1 MTVRALADEQ
11 LDTLCHADP
20 LDATL
25 FGLPG
30 YDHMLSDLSE
40 EGEAALRDQESD
52 IAARAAAIDP
62 STLDEQEAITRSV
75 IEQQARSRVDLIDSR
90 WLEFTISGLFISPAP
105 LLLSMMPLIALP
117 DADRARAYVERLN
130 VIPEYLAQAGERHRT
145 GVAAGRYPV
154 RRGVQ
159 AAIDQLDRYLADPA
173 ADPLLR
179 QPFPGGMNGLVGE
192 RERVL
197 ADRVRPAFAAYREL
211 LANEILEYGRSD
223 EKPGVCWL
231 PEGDTV
237 YSRLSRV
244 HLTIERD
251 AEELHQ
257 IGLDIAARLAEEY
270 AEVGAK
276 VFGISDRAEIFK
288 RMTTDPELRWNDAE
302 ELLTAATRA
311 VRRAEE
317 VASGWF
323 GLLPSKP
330 CKVEPVPEADAPTSP
345 TAYYVTPSIDG
356 ARDGVY
362 FANTYQAEQRDRFTA
377 EVIAFHEAVPGH
389 HLQLS
394 IAQELSHLPLVRR
407 INPVNV
413 YAEGWGLY
421 TERLADE
428 MGLYT
433 SELDR
438 LGMLAMD
445 SLRAGRLVV
454 DTGLHAKG
462 WSRAQA
468 IGYLR
473 ENTPLS
479 ELEITNEVDRYI
491 AYAGQ
496 ALSYMVGRL
505 EIQRLR
511 AKAESALN
519 GGFDIK
525 TFHDVVLGSGS
536 LPLGVLD
543 ELVTGWITS
552 S

>member
-11 LDTLCHADP
+11 LDTLCNADP
-20 LDATL
+20 LEATL

-30 YDHMLSDLSE
+30 YDHLLADLSE
-40 EGEAALRDQESD
+40 EGEAAIRAKEAD
-52 IAARAAAIDP
+52 IAERAAAVDR
-62 STLDEQEAITRSV
+62 STLEGEDAVTAAV
-75 IEQQARSRVDLIDSR
+75 IEQQARERIELIDSR
-90 WLEFTISGLFISPAP
+90 WMEFTITGLFISPASQ
-105 LLLSMMPLIALP
+105 LLAMLPLITLP
-117 DADRARAYVERLN
+117 DADRARAYIERLN
-130 VIPEYLAQAGERHRT
+130 AIPQHLAQAGERHRI

-154 RRGVQ
+154 RRLVQ

-173 ADPLLR
+173 ADPLAR
-179 QPFPGGMNGLVGE
+179 QAFPENVNGLTGE
-192 RERVL
+192 RDRVL
-197 ADRVRPAFAAYREL
+197 AERVRPAFAAYRDV
-211 LANEILEYGRSD
+211 LASEILERGRPD
-223 EKPGVCWL
+223 DKPGVGWL
-231 PEGDTV
+231 PDGDTL
-237 YSRLSRV
+237 YRRLSKV

-251 AEELHQ
+251 PEELHQ

-276 VFGISDRAEIFK
+276 VFGISDRAEIFA
-288 RMTTDPELRWNDAE
+288 RMTTDPELRWKDAD
-302 ELLTAATRA
+302 ELLTAAIRA
-311 VRRAEE
+311 VRRAERAAE
-317 VASGWF
+317 QYF
-323 GLLPSKP
+323 GLLPSTP
-330 CKVEPVPEADAPTSP
+330 CKVESVPAADAPTSP

-356 ARDGVY
+356 TRDGVY
-362 FANTYQAEQRDRFTA
+362 FANTYRAEQRDRFTS

-389 HLQLS
+389 HMQLS

-407 INPVNV
+407 IAPVNV

-428 MGLYT
+428 MGLYS

-462 WSRAQA
+462 WSRKQA

-479 ELEITNEVDRYI
+479 DLEITNEVDRYI

-511 AKAESALN
+511 AKAESAL
-519 GGFDIK
+519 GDRFDIK
-525 TFHDVVLGSGS
+525 SFHDVVLGSGS
-536 LPLGVLD
+536 LPLGVLED
-543 ELVTGWITS
+543 VVSGWITS
-552 S
+552 G

>member
-20 LDATL
+20 LEATL

-30 YDHMLSDLSE
+30 HDHRLADLSE
-40 EGEAALRDQESD
+40 AGEAALRDRESD

-62 STLDEQEAITRSV
+62 STLDDEDAVTRSV
-75 IEQQARSRVDLIDSR
+75 VEQQARARIDMIDSR
-90 WLEFTISGLFISPAP
+90 WLEFTISGLFISPASQ
-105 LLLSMMPLIALP
+105 LLSMLPLIAFP
-117 DADRARAYVERLN
+117 DADRARSFVERLN
-130 VIPEYLAQAGERHRT
+130 AIPEHLAAAGERHRA

-154 RRGVQ
+154 ARGTQ
-159 AAIDQLDRYLADPA
+159 AAIDQIDRYLAAPEQDPF
-173 ADPLLR
+173 LR
-179 QPFPGGMNGLVGE
+179 QPFPADADGAE
-192 RERVL
+192 RERVV
-197 ADRVRPAFAAYREL
+197 ADRVRPAFAAYRDL
-211 LANEILEYGRSD
+211 LANEIVQHGRPD
-223 EKPGVCWL
+223 DRPGVCWL

-237 YSRLSRV
+237 YSRLSKV

-257 IGLDIAARLAEEY
+257 VGLDIAARLAEEY
-270 AEVGAK
+270 AEVGSK
-276 VFGISDRAEIFK
+276 VFGTSDRTEIFQ
-288 RMTTDPELRWNDAE
+288 RMTTDPALRWSSAD
-302 ELLTAATRA
+302 ELLTAANRA

-317 VASGWF
+317 VAADWF
-323 GLLPSKP
+323 GLLPSTP

-345 TAYYVTPSIDG
+345 TAFYVPPSIDG

-362 FANTYQAEQRDRFTA
+362 FANTFQAEQRDRFTS

-394 IAQELSHLPLVRR
+394 ISQELSHLPLVRR
-407 INPVNV
+407 IAPVNV

-454 DTGLHAKG
+454 DTGLHGSPTRSTATSPTPGRHCPTWSAG
-462 WSRAQA
+462 WSSNACAPRHRA
-468 IGYLR
+468 R
-473 ENTPLS
+473 
-479 ELEITNEVDRYI
+479 
-491 AYAGQ
+491 
-496 ALSYMVGRL
+496 
-505 EIQRLR
+505 
-511 AKAESALN
+511 
-519 GGFDIK
+519 
-525 TFHDVVLGSGS
+525 
-536 LPLGVLD
+536 
-543 ELVTGWITS
+543 
-552 S
+552 